1 MLRLDQVSKTF
12 DSHRGVHHMDF
23 SMERGE
29 IVGFLGPNGA
39 GKTTT
44 MRMITGYLRPTEGK
58 VLLDGESV
66 HEQGKKVRS
75 RIGYLPETPPLYPDM
90 SILSYLRFVA
100 KLRDVPARE
109 QKRRVDEML
118 SRLGLTGRE
127 RQIIRTLS
135 KGYKQR
141 VGLAGAII
149 HKPDLLVLDE
159 PTSGLDPNQIMEIR
173 NLIRELGDN
182 HTVLLSTHILP
193 EVSTLCSRVLI
204 INQGQL
210 VMDGAPASI
219 GSTMN
224 QSFHVSLTVKGE
236 SETVVPLIRAWGEGL
251 EEKVQLSSHKE
262 EDGIVRLELNAS
274 AHHDYREDL
283 FYLLAR
289 SELPIL
295 EMKKQDQ
302 SLEEIFQKL
311 TTDEAGEVDS
321 DKKIS
326 LPISA
331 PEQEQAEQ
339 KGSENK

>member
-66 HEQGKKVRS
+66 HEQGKKARS

-109 QKRRVDEML
+109 QKQRVDEML
-118 SRLGLTGRE
+118 SRLGLAGRE

-210 VMDGAPASI
+210 VMDGSPASI

-236 SETVVPLIRAWGEGL
+236 SETVVPLIQTWGESL
-251 EEKVQLSSHKE
+251 EEKVELTSHKE
-262 EDGIVRLELNAS
+262 EDGLVRLELNAS
-274 AHHDYREDL
+274 AHHDYREEL

-295 EMKKQDQ
+295 ELKKQDQ

-311 TTDEAGEVDS
+311 TTDEAGVKSGKEG
-321 DKKIS
+321 S
-326 LPISA
+326 LAVSA
-331 PEQEQAEQ
+331 SVQGLEAP
-339 KGSENK
+339 KGSEGS